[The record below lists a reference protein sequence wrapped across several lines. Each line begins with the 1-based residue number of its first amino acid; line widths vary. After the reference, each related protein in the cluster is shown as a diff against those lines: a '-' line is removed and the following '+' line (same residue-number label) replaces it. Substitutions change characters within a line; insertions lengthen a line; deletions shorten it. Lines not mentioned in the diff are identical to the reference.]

1 MLTLSGAM
9 GSQANTLHPG
19 ASINRVLN
27 SGSAAINGEVVSET
41 GGGWC
46 MEVKELASR

>member
-19 ASINRVLN
+19 ALINRVLN
-27 SGSAAINGEVVSET
+27 SGSASINGEVVSEA
-41 GGGWC
+41 GGWW
-46 MEVKELASR
+46 MEVKELTSR